1 MPLETRRLFVIAA
14 GATLAVGQQAGQLEA
29 AVLPLILL
37 ALAACGVRWARAVLA
52 FLAAFAAMLA
62 GYGWSYF
69 VLHGGSVSGEDGSL
83 LAGLT
88 MWVVVLLSVTAPSVK
103 RWVSAQPP
111 ADASPRTISQS
122 APG

>member
-1 MPLETRRLFVIAA
+1 MPLDTRRLFLIAA

-29 AVLPLILL
+29 VVLPLILL
-37 ALAACGVRWARAVLA
+37 GLAAVGVRWARVFLA
-52 FLAAFAAMLA
+52 FVAAFAAMLA

-69 VLHGGSVSGEDGSL
+69 VLHGGSVSGEDRTT
-83 LAGLT
+83 LAALT